1 MKPDKKEKRDLQI
14 KTLKRTF
21 RYLRGYRL
29 QLVGALVSA
38 TVATLATLYAPRVI
52 GRAVDRMIG
61 PGEVDFVGLRADC
74 LALATCAFVAGVA
87 QFVMTRLNNR
97 VAFGVARDIRVDA
110 FRRLQKLPLGYL
122 DGKPYGET
130 SSRIV
135 TDADLFS
142 DGLLTGFSQFFT
154 GIVAIVGVLCF
165 MASLSLPITFV
176 VVALTPLSLVAAW
189 FISKKSFVYF
199 HRQSS
204 LRGEETGY
212 VMEAT
217 SGARTLQAFDRGEA
231 SSREFEEIDERL
243 TRVSLLAV
251 FFSSLTNPAT
261 RFVNSLVYAGVGV
274 CGGLAV
280 LHGTLSVGNLTTF
293 LSYADQY
300 TKPFNEIS
308 GVLTELQNSLACGAR
323 LFELIDAEEETPD
336 AVDAASP
343 ELFVGGVEFDRVTF
357 SYRPDRPLIE
367 NFSLKARPGAKIAIV
382 GPTGCGKTTLVN
394 LLMRFYDAQGGAIR
408 LDGFETRRLTR
419 ASLRRGFGMVLQE
432 TWLRAGTVRENIAM
446 DREDISDAELR
457 QIARACHLDAFIS
470 RLPHGFDTRVTPNGG
485 EFSQGERQLLC
496 IARVMARRPDLLI
509 LDEATS
515 SIDTRTE
522 LKIQD
527 AFNRLMADRTSF
539 VVAHRLSTIRSADV
553 ILAMKDGKIV
563 EQGTHEEL
571 LAAKGFYYQL
581 YMSQFPSTNA

>member
-1 MKPDKKEKRDLQI
+1 MKPEMKEKRDLQI
-14 KTLKRTF
+14 KTFKRTL

-38 TVATLATLYAPRVI
+38 TVATTATLYAPRVI
-52 GRAVDRMIG
+52 GRAIDRMVG
-61 PGEVDFVGLRADC
+61 PDSVDFVGLKADC

-87 QFVMTRLNNR
+87 QFVMTCLNNR
-97 VAFGVARDIRVDA
+97 VAFGVSRDIRVDA
-110 FRRLQKLPLGYL
+110 FRRLQKLPLSYL

-154 GIVAIVGVLCF
+154 GIVAIAGVLCF
-165 MASLSLPITFV
+165 MASLSLRITCV

-212 VMEAT
+212 VMEST
-217 SGARTLQAFDRGEA
+217 QGARTLQAFDRGEA

-261 RFVNSLVYAGVGV
+261 RFVNSFVYAGVGV

-293 LSYADQY
+293 LSYAEQY

-308 GVLTELQNSLACGAR
+308 GVLTELQNSLASGAR

-336 AVDAASP
+336 AVDAAEP
-343 ELFVGGVEFDRVTF
+343 ERFVGKVEFDRVNF

-408 LDGFETRRLTR
+408 LDGLETREMTR
-419 ASLRRGFGMVLQE
+419 ASLRSGFGMVLQE

-446 DREDISDAELR
+446 DRELSDVEL
-457 QIARACHLDAFIS
+457 QEIARTCHLDAFVS
-470 RLPHGFDTRVTPNGG
+470 RLPQGFDTPMTPNGG

-496 IARVMARRPDLLI
+496 IARVMARFPDLLI

-527 AFNRLMADRTSF
+527 AFNRLMAGRTSF
-539 VVAHRLSTIRSADV
+539 IVAHRLSTIRSADV

>member
-14 KTLKRTF
+14 KTLKRTL

-29 QLVGALVSA
+29 QLVGALASA
-38 TVATLATLYAPRVI
+38 TVATFATLYAPRVI
-52 GRAVDRMIG
+52 GRAVDRMVG
-61 PGEVDFVGLRADC
+61 PGEVDFIGLRADC

-87 QFVMTRLNNR
+87 QFVMTSLNNR

-165 MASLSLPITFV
+165 MASLSLPITCV

-217 SGARTLQAFDRGEA
+217 SGARTLQAFDRGDA

-251 FFSSLTNPAT
+251 FFSSLTNPCT
-261 RFVNSLVYAGVGV
+261 RFVNSVVYAGVALT
-274 CGGLAV
+274 GGLAYE
-280 LHGTLSVGNLTTF
+280 G
-293 LSYADQY
+293 
-300 TKPFNEIS
+300 
-308 GVLTELQNSLACGAR
+308 LANA
-323 LFELIDAEEETPD
+323 
-336 AVDAASP
+336 AASGEP
-343 ELFVGGVEFDRVTF
+343 MVIILNDNNMSISENVGGMSRLLQMM
-357 SYRPDRPLIE
+357 RM
-367 NFSLKARPGAKIAIV
+367 RPGYISFKKWYRAAVKKMPIIYTATHKLKEWLKSWMLPDNIFSEMGLNYL
-382 GPTGCGKTTLVN
+382 GPIDGHDLATLEK
-394 LLMRFYDAQGGAIR
+394 AIR
-408 LDGFETRRLTR
+408 LARDMECPVLLHVLTR
-419 ASLRRGFGMVLQE
+419 KGKGCDYAESHPDKYHGVGCFDAKTGVVAPVECSFSDKMGESLCRYAEEDSRIVAITAAM
-432 TWLRAGTVRENIAM
+432 AGGTGTECFA
-446 DREDISDAELR
+446 AK
-457 QIARACHLDAFIS
+457 FPS
-470 RLPHGFDTRVTPNGG
+470 RFFDTG
-485 EFSQGERQLLC
+485 
-496 IARVMARRPDLLI
+496 IAEGHARF
-509 LDEATS
+509 
-515 SIDTRTE
+515 RT
-522 LKIQD
+522 
-527 AFNRLMADRTSF
+527 
-539 VVAHRLSTIRSADV
+539 
-553 ILAMKDGKIV
+553 
-563 EQGTHEEL
+563 
-571 LAAKGFYYQL
+571 AA
-581 YMSQFPSTNA
+581 